1 MNQTKN
7 TILAIF
13 TAVMIA
19 LMGVSAHHSHAG
31 SHEAAQENLSGKHV
45 AFLVGEGFHDGET
58 YMPMAYLAN
67 RGAKVTVIGVEA
79 GEVSAYNSE
88 ITAFVQKSVTDVNV
102 EDFDAMVIPG
112 GQSPDWL
119 RQHEAVVEF
128 AKNFFE
134 SGKLTAAICH
144 GPQVLVAA
152 GVLEDR
158 AATCF
163 PGIAD
168 ELKEAGVDY
177 EDVPVKRDG
186 NLITSRIPD
195 DIPVFSKTIEEALM
209 E

>member
-31 SHEAAQENLSGKHV
+31 SHEAAQENLSGIHV